1 MHDDKGWGGGGGG
14 GKIDERCNLL
24 GSSLTPLVGL
34 NRESME
40 SKLTHLRLKG
50 LKIGDRQH
58 TTRAL
63 GRNLTFRASL

>member
-1 MHDDKGWGGGGGG
+1 MRDDKGLGGGGGG